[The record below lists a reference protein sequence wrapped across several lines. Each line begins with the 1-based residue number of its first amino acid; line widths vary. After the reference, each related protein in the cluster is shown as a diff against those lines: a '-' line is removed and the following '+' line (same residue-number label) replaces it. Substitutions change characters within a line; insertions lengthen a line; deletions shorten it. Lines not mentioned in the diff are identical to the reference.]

1 MSTLWLPE
9 RKKRGMIPRTVA
21 HGRIPSWAYK
31 EINPPQKDIEVAVEM
46 LDEETQGDNQCFSA
60 QKYVPAN
67 TWYRLKEAVVN
78 AFWSILCRL
87 LLLL

>member
-1 MSTLWLPE
+1 MF
-9 RKKRGMIPRTVA
+9 
-21 HGRIPSWAYK
+21 AYK
-31 EINPPQKDIEVAVEM
+31 EISPPVLSCGYSPPQKDTEVAVEM
-46 LDEETQGDNQCFSA
+46 FDEETQGDNQCSSA

-67 TWYRLKEAVVN
+67 TWYRLKEAVLN